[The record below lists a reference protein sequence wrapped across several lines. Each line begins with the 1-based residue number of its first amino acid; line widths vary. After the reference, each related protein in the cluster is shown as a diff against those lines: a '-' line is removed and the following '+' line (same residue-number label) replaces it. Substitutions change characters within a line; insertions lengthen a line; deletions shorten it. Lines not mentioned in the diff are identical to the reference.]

1 MRMNSITSPIQGHN
15 SNPAHQNKSEKTKT
29 MAKPSIAAAYRLLFL
44 YAEPFGALYGALLAG
59 RAPLKYLYLVNPEAP
74 AHYHPSLQV
83 VLDQLAATYFLFA
96 FNQAVVLRVAG
107 DDNVR
112 VWTAMIC
119 GMLLCDLLHINAA
132 GNGLGWAALLD
143 LSGWRFEEWLV
154 MVTTCGFGL
163 ARVAF
168 LLGFGVTG
176 EETKPKIKT
185 G

>member
-1 MRMNSITSPIQGHN
+1 
-15 SNPAHQNKSEKTKT
+15 
-29 MAKPSIAAAYRLLFL
+29 MAQSSIAAAHRVLFL
-44 YAEPFGALYGALLAG
+44 YAEPVAALYGALLAG
-59 RAPLKYLYLVNPEAP
+59 RAPLRYLHLAHPAAP

-107 DDNVR
+107 DGPAGLR

-119 GMLLCDLLHINAA
+119 GMLLCDLLHLNAA
-132 GNGLGWAALLD
+132 GNGLGWAFLL
-143 LSGWRFEEWLV
+143 SPAGWRVEEWIV
-154 MVTTCGFGL
+154 MVPTCGFAA

-168 LLGFGVTG
+168 LLGFGVAR
-176 EETKPKIKT
+176 EETGPKMKT

>member
-1 MRMNSITSPIQGHN
+1 MAQPSTS
-15 SNPAHQNKSEKTKT
+15 SSSS
-29 MAKPSIAAAYRLLFL
+29 SIAPAYRVLFL

-59 RAPLKYLYLVNPEAP
+59 RTPLKYLYLVSPGGAP

-96 FNQAVVLRVAG
+96 FNEAVVLRIAG
-107 DDNVR
+107 DGSGGSSGSSGTANVR
-112 VWTAMIC
+112 VWSAMLC

-132 GNGLGWAALLD
+132 RNALGGWAALLD
-143 LSGWRFEEWLV
+143 PAGWRFEEWVV
-154 MVTTCGFGL
+154 MVPTVLFAA

-168 LLGFGVTG
+168 LLGFGVAG
-176 EETKPKIKT
+176 EKVKPKTKT

>member
-1 MRMNSITSPIQGHN
+1 
-15 SNPAHQNKSEKTKT
+15 
-29 MAKPSIAAAYRLLFL
+29 MAQPKIAAAHRILFL
-44 YAEPFGALYGALLAG
+44 YAEPFAALYGALLVA
-59 RAPLKYLYLVNPEAP
+59 RAPLKYLYLVHPAAP

-107 DDNVR
+107 DGPGGLR

-132 GNGLGWAALLD
+132 GNALGWGFLLHPA
-143 LSGWRFEEWLV
+143 GWRFEEWMV
-154 MVTTCGFGL
+154 MVPTYGFAA

-168 LLGFGVTG
+168 LLGFGVAT
-176 EETKPKIKT
+176 EEARPKIKT

>member
-1 MRMNSITSPIQGHN
+1 MAMAQPNIAT
-15 SNPAHQNKSEKTKT
+15 AH
-29 MAKPSIAAAYRLLFL
+29 RLLFL
-44 YAEPFGALYGALLAG
+44 YAEPFAALYGALLAA
-59 RAPLKYLYLVNPEAP
+59 RAPLKYLYLANPAAP
-74 AHYHPSLQV
+74 AHYHPALQV

-132 GNGLGWAALLD
+132 GNALGWEALL
-143 LSGWRFEEWLV
+143 SPAGWRFEDWVV
-154 MVTTCGFGL
+154 MVPTCGFAA
-163 ARVAF
+163 ARAAF
-168 LLGFGVTG
+168 LLGFGVVG
-176 EETKPKIKT
+176 EEAAPKIKT